1 MALKKEVKVDKI
13 ELLTG
18 SANLVTWKD
27 DFKGLAQ
34 MKGLWGH
41 FDPSTIARYAR
52 LPHPHDDRFKIIP
65 CTPIRRLRTTETEP
79 HPIEYDHYAYTV
91 EYKANQDFQ
100 SEEKEA
106 KRLIRMAVK
115 PALRSNAND
124 HHTAIAFYDW
134 LIKQYSP
141 RQDIE
146 VKVLFNKYSKLSLAL
161 CINMQDYIDKHKRII
176 QRIIGA
182 GGTIDEAQKQARLE
196 EGLTHDYMPFINM
209 LNTCIPNENKNTF
222 DKMSKL
228 LIYQEYQLGQQ
239 EKQVNAATTTP
250 YRPRQTKRSQLRRCP
265 TCSIPHKKACLVE
278 KGEIP
283 SHWSNEAQERM
294 RKRIQEYKE
303 KHKNA
308 KPIATPIEIN
318 KGHKRRKG
326 NESAPICTLI
336 MSPPPKC
343 IEKIP
348 IANTIEE
355 IPMVNTVVEHARPC
369 RSRAFLAH

>member
-1 MALKKEVKVDKI
+1 MASKKEVKVDKI

-18 SANLVTWKD
+18 SANLATWKD

-52 LPHPHDDRFKIIP
+52 LPHPHDDRFKIVP
-65 CTPIRRLRTTETEP
+65 CTPIRRLRTTE
-79 HPIEYDHYAYTV
+79 
-91 EYKANQDFQ
+91 
-100 SEEKEA
+100 KEA
-106 KRLIRMAVK
+106 KGLIRMAVK

-141 RQDIE
+141 KQDIE
-146 VKVLFNKYSKLSLAL
+146 VKVLFNEYSKLSLAL

-182 GGTIDEAQKQARLE
+182 GGTIDEAQRQARLE

-228 LIYQEYQLGQQ
+228 LIDQEYQLGQQ
-239 EKQVNAATTTP
+239 EKQVNAATTMP

-283 SHWSNEAQERM
+283 SHWSNKAQERM

-318 KGHKRRKG
+318 KSHKRRKG

-355 IPMVNTVVEHARPC
+355 IPMAMGLGFVGYLGHCLVGWR
-369 RSRAFLAH
+369 